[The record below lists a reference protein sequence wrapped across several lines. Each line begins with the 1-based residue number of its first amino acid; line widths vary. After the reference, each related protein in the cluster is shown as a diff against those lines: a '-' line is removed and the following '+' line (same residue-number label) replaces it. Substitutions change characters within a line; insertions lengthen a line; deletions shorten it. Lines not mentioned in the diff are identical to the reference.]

1 MNNYNKFNNQ
11 QNSEKKHPRRNDF
24 ISRVWTF
31 SNLGR
36 RCNITSHERPRI
48 RHDRHGINRL
58 IKEKR
63 ENMKIEVKQLGIPK
77 FVRVNIVRAK

>member
-11 QNSEKKHPRRNDF
+11 QKLRRKHPRRNDF
-24 ISRVWTF
+24 ISRVRTF
-31 SNLGR
+31 SNLGW
-36 RCNITSHERPRI
+36 RCNIASHEYPRI
-48 RHDRHGINRL
+48 RHGRHGINRL
-58 IKEKR
+58 IRKR